1 MKKKV
6 LITQPWSPSIVT
18 NFDTY
23 VSWLE
28 ERGLEVI
35 IDPKQTSL
43 TEKDVIERLPGL
55 YAHICG
61 ADAITAKALEDADQ
75 LKIIS
80 RIGVGYDTVD
90 IAAATAKG
98 IAVTITP
105 GAGAETV
112 AEHAFALMLTMTRKI
127 FQCDRSVREGKWI
140 RIAGPSLYRKTLG
153 IIGLGAIGK
162 QLAKIVSGFE
172 MKVIAYDPVK
182 DEEYAR
188 AHNITYVSFEEL
200 IKTSDY
206 ISLHLP
212 LNKETEYIIGERE
225 LKMMK
230 PTAQLVNC
238 SRGRLIDED
247 ALYLALKDGVIAAVA
262 LDVFEKEPVD
272 LNHPLFTLDNFIAT
286 PHNAGT
292 SIEGKNKVVEAAVK
306 NVLDIMDGK
315 KPIGLLNPEVLN
327 K

>member
-1 MKKKV
+1 MKSKV
-6 LITQPWSPSIVT
+6 LITQPWPPSIVT

-35 IDPKQTSL
+35 VDPKQISL
-43 TEKDVIERLPGL
+43 TEEEVIERLPGI
-55 YAHICG
+55 YAYICG
-61 ADAITAKALEDADQ
+61 SDAITAKALEYADQ

-80 RIGVGYDTVD
+80 RIGVGYDNVD
-90 IAAATAKG
+90 IPAATKRG
-98 IAVTITP
+98 IAVTTTP

-112 AEHAFALMLTMTRKI
+112 AEHTFALMLTMTRKI
-127 FQCDRSVREGKWI
+127 FQCDRSIREGKWI

-153 IIGLGAIGK
+153 IIGLGIIGK
-162 QLAKIVSGFE
+162 QLAKIVSGFD
-172 MKVIAYDPVK
+172 MKIIAYDPVV
-182 DEEYAR
+182 DEEFAK
-188 AHNITYVSFEEL
+188 AHSITYVSLEEL

-230 PTAQLVNC
+230 PSAQLVNC
-238 SRGRLIDED
+238 ARGKLIDED
-247 ALYLALKDGVIAAVA
+247 ALYHALKDGVIAAAA

-315 KPIGLLNPEVLN
+315 MPIGLKNPEVFN